1 MLHRTRMH
9 WLCRPRQLCSNTP
22 TDSLLSSH
30 LPSLSLTDWLTF
42 NSHTRINTQY
52 THTHTHKKKYER
64 KQKGRRRDSDLLTE
78 GRIEKII
85 IMRFR
90 YCVTSPQLN
99 YAMFN
104 RYTSQFTSS
113 NHYWYVGGGGQGGGV
128 EASKWAFARDL
139 CGGKWCRWPPN
150 QKTNISRLRRSKQ
163 LLILIK
169 DFTASIFV

>member
-113 NHYWYVGGGGQGGGV
+113 NHYWYVGGGGRGEV
-128 EASKWAFARDL
+128 WRHLNE
-139 CGGKWCRWPPN
+139 
-150 QKTNISRLRRSKQ
+150 RLPVIYAVGSDADGLQTRK
-163 LLILIK
+163 LILVGWEGVNNCW
-169 DFTASIFV
+169 S